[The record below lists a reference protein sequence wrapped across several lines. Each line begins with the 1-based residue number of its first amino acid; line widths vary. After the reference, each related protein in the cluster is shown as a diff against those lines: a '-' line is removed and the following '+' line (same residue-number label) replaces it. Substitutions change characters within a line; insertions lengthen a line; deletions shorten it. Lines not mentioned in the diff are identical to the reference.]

1 MNGVQRL
8 WRLKRICLISAQL
21 CLLILGPSILLAQEK
36 EEAVLPSL
44 EMLEFLGLFEDDD
57 MGWIDPF
64 ELLLMKDA
72 ELDRLQNE
80 EEGEEANDKK

>member
-1 MNGVQRL
+1 M
-8 WRLKRICLISAQL
+8 
-21 CLLILGPSILLAQEK
+21 
-36 EEAVLPSL
+36 LPSL